1 MSDNPHGTKSGN
13 PGQQLCDQ
21 VIDARIATL
30 RNRATILE
38 RDGVFPLMAK
48 GELSEV
54 APRELIRLNLAS
66 KGYLLGLGDSWFDY
80 FAVDVFQSLLNDL
93 GYDGTPVAEAG
104 TSLKTIADGAA
115 QLKLLSRELE
125 KTVGG
130 QTPEAILLS
139 GGGNDLVDF
148 GLENLLNVFGSG
160 LPPLIE
166 SEVAKLIDQQMAQ
179 SFGTILDCIT
189 ALCRR
194 WLNKTIPILIHGY
207 AYPIPDGRYLIFPR
221 RGPWLEPCFLNRGY
235 DKLDLGP
242 RTAVMKTLIDRLN
255 SMQLRISA
263 QPGREHVRHVDVRT
277 TLAAADYTKMWI
289 NELHPTSQGFAAV
302 AGKFDGVLKTLPALK
317 AIP

>member
-1 MSDNPHGTKSGN
+1 MSDDPRDAKSRN
-13 PGQQLCDQ
+13 PGQLLCDQ
-21 VIDARIATL
+21 VINARIATL
-30 RNRATILE
+30 RARATVLE
-38 RDGVFPLMAK
+38 RDGVFRQMAK
-48 GELSEV
+48 GELLEV
-54 APRELIRLNLAS
+54 APRELIRLNLAN

-80 FAVDVFQSLLNDL
+80 FAIDVFQSLLNDL
-93 GYDGTPVAEAG
+93 GYDGTSVAEAG

-130 QTPEAILLS
+130 QMPEAILLS

-166 SEVAKLIDQQMAQ
+166 SAVAKLIDQQMAQ
-179 SFGTILDCIT
+179 SLGTILDCIT
-189 ALCRR
+189 ALCKR
-194 WLNKTIPILIHGY
+194 WLNKIIPILVHGY

-221 RGPWLEPCFLNRGY
+221 RGPWLEPRFLNRGY

-255 SMQLRISA
+255 SMQLRIAA
-263 QPGREHVRHVDVRT
+263 QPGHEHVRHVDVRT
-277 TLAAADYTKMWI
+277 TLAAADYTTMWA
-289 NELHPTSQGFAAV
+289 NELHPTSPGFAAV
-302 AGKFDGVLKTLPALK
+302 AGKFDGVLKLLPALK